1 MKFKLTLITLTGA
14 LLFSIT
20 GVKAQT
26 TTFTPSHLKAAE
38 RMLIASGIETNL
50 QKMFGTLIET
60 QAQRLPIDKR
70 TAFKNAMNKFINKY
84 VTFDDVKKAFIP
96 IYAEEYSEA
105 ELNQIADFLSSPAG
119 IKMTEKQAIMFQK
132 GGAWGQK
139 IFTDHQ
145 AELEQMMKDEM
156 AKK

>member
-1 MKFKLTLITLTGA
+1 MKFKTILIALVGV
-14 LLFSIT
+14 LLFSAAK
-20 GVKAQT
+20 VNAQT

-38 RMLIASGIETNL
+38 RMIVASQIESNL
-50 QKMFGTLIET
+50 QKMFTALIET
-60 QAQRLPIDKR
+60 QSQQLPIDKR
-70 TAFKNAMNKFINKY
+70 APFKSAMNKFIAKY
-84 VTFDDVKKAFIP
+84 VTFEDVKKAFIP
-96 IYAEEYSEA
+96 IYAETYSEQ

-119 IKMTEKQAIMFQK
+119 IKMTSRQTELFQK

-139 IFTDHQ
+139 VFTDHQ